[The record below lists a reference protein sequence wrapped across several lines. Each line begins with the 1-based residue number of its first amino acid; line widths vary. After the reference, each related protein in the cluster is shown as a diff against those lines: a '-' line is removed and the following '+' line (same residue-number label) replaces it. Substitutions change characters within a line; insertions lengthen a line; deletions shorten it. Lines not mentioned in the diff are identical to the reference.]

1 MRVERAELYVTNL
14 ELNRPFVVSYE
25 TNTTMPSIVL
35 ALHTDRPGLGIEIN
49 KSVLESAT
57 QQHDEVNSR

>member
-25 TNTTMPSIVL
+25 TYTTMPSIVL

-57 QQHDEVNSR
+57 QQHDEVTSR

>member
-25 TNTTMPSIVL
+25 TYTTMPSTVL
-35 ALHTDRPGLGIEIN
+35 ALHTDRPGLGVAIN

>member
-25 TNTTMPSIVL
+25 TYTTMPSIVL
-35 ALHTDRPGLGIEIN
+35 ALHTDRPGLGVEIN

>member
-25 TNTTMPSIVL
+25 TYTTMPSIVL

>member
-25 TNTTMPSIVL
+25 TYTTMPSIVL
-35 ALHTDRPGLGIEIN
+35 ALHTDRPGLGVEIN
-49 KSVLESAT
+49 KSVLESVT